1 MPAANCIRRQDRTA
15 TSGQPACATPMIR
28 SARPTCPPPMT
39 NSVLHHTSRAS
50 IIPAATA
57 ETAGRSP
64 HGTEGPRRRPKWPGH
79 QGGEADRRPKR
90 VRQRAPGLL
99 GVRRDQQA
107 GETACHQD
115 EAARCGGQPERQP
128 GYDLA
133 GPRRYERERHH
144 PAVSSGHRR
153 DAAAVRLVAARPGSA
168 RRCPCRCGMPRLWCH
183 RLL

>member
-1 MPAANCIRRQDRTA
+1 MPAAHCLRRQDRTA

-28 SARPTCPPPMT
+28 SARPACPPPMT
-39 NSVLHHTSRAS
+39 NCVLNHMSRAS

-64 HGTEGPRRRPKWPGH
+64 HGTEGPRRYAPSGQATRAAKPT
-79 QGGEADRRPKR
+79 AAL
-90 VRQRAPGLL
+90 VAQRAPGVL

-115 EAARCGGQPERQP
+115 EAAGCGGQPERQP

-133 GPRRYERERHH
+133 GPCRYERERHH
-144 PAVSSGHRR
+144 PAVSS
-153 DAAAVRLVAARPGSA
+153 A
-168 RRCPCRCGMPRLWCH
+168 H
-183 RLL
+183 RLEGADSTGYRSKDRGCNRATSRDFPRSLNGA